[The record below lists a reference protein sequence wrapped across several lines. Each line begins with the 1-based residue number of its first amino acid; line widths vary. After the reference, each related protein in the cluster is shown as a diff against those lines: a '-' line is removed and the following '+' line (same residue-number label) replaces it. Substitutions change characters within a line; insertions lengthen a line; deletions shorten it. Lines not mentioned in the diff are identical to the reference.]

1 MERAKAEVVKHY
13 RKVYVDHELAQETG
27 YSEVFKLVMPPAL
40 LAHSYASA
48 STATDVLMKM
58 LYPCTGRSRC
68 GNPWVWG

>member
-40 LAHSYASA
+40 PRGIM
-48 STATDVLMKM
+48 VI
-58 LYPCTGRSRC
+58 
-68 GNPWVWG
+68 